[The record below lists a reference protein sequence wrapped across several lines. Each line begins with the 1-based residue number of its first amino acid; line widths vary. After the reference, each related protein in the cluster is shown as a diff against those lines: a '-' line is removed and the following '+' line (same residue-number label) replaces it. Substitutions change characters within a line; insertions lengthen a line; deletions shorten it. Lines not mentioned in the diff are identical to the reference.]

1 MKRTICLSVLFFL
14 LFIIHVPPAQSD
26 SQKAVSDWD
35 KVVTE
40 AREGGYE
47 LITPDEIE
55 QEYLKYPDALFLVD
69 TRQDW
74 AYQMQHIKGAVYL
87 PVTPTWWY
95 QYSPAARSEMK
106 KVLGPDKN
114 KKVIFY

>member
-1 MKRTICLSVLFFL
+1 MKRIIYLIILVSFF
-14 LFIIHVPPAQSD
+14 ISYAAYSQPAKQNE
-26 SQKAVSDWD
+26 VSALD

-40 AREGGYE
+40 AKEGGYN
-47 LITPDEIE
+47 LITPEE
-55 QEYLKYPDALFLVD
+55 LQREYLKDPESLFLVD

-95 QYSPAARSEMK
+95 QYSPGARSDIK
-106 KVLGPDKN
+106 TVLGADKN
-114 KKVIFY
+114 KKAIFY